1 MTTQKQKALLLESK
15 QGAFVVRERDVPKP
29 GKGQLLVKIQTAAL
43 NPIDF
48 KIQQT
53 GIFIEK
59 YPAVL
64 GVDMAGV
71 VEDVGEGVQ
80 DFAKGNN
87 VYDPI
92 SLWIPHTFHLHS

>member
-1 MTTQKQKALLLESK
+1 MSSEKQKALFLESK
-15 QGAFVVRERDVPKP
+15 QGRFIVGERNVPKP
-29 GKGQLLVKIQTAAL
+29 DKGQLLVKIHTAAL

-53 GIFIEK
+53 GLFIEK

-80 DFAKGNN
+80 AFAKGDK
-87 VYDPI
+87 VYGSILPCI
-92 SLWIPHTFHLHS
+92 

>member
-1 MTTQKQKALLLESK
+1 MSSQKQKALFLESK
-15 QGAFVVRERDVPKP
+15 QGAFVVGERNVPKP
-29 GKGQLLVKIQTAAL
+29 DKDQFLVKLHAVAL

-53 GIFIEK
+53 GVFIEN

-71 VEDVGEGVQ
+71 VQDVGEGVQ
-80 DFAKGNN
+80 DFTKGDK
-87 VYDPI
+87 VYGPI
-92 SLWIPHTFHLHS
+92 SR